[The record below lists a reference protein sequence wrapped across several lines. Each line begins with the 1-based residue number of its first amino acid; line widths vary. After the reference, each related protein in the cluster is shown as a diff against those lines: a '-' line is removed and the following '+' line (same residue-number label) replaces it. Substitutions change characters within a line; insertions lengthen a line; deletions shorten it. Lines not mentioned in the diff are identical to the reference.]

1 MSKLLDGHCKQKPD
15 SDEKEARHWTKNGND
30 RIQCHLCPHN
40 CMILEGQSGVCRV
53 RTNHGQRLIA
63 TSYGKIT
70 SLALDPI
77 EKKPLAGFKPG
88 SHILSI
94 GSYGC
99 NFRCAFCQN
108 WILSQQDPPWQM
120 IYPPEMIQ
128 KAKDAIPFGN
138 IGLAYTYNEPLIHF
152 EYVYDCARLAHASNL
167 YNVIVT
173 NGSINIDPLEEL
185 LPWVDAMNIDLKSWR
200 PVFYK
205 TVCGGQ
211 IEPVKTTIKRAAQ
224 SCHVELTTLLI
235 PGLNDSEEDMD
246 EMAAWI
252 AGIDPDIILHLTR
265 HHPEYL
271 MQEPKPIS
279 IDRIRKLAD
288 IARCHLSTVMSGNVF

>member
-1 MSKLLDGHCKQKPD
+1 
-15 SDEKEARHWTKNGND
+15 
-30 RIQCHLCPHN
+30 
-40 CMILEGQSGVCRV
+40 
-53 RTNHGQRLIA
+53 
-63 TSYGKIT
+63 
-70 SLALDPI
+70 
-77 EKKPLAGFKPG
+77 
-88 SHILSI
+88 
-94 GSYGC
+94 
-99 NFRCAFCQN
+99 
-108 WILSQQDPPWQM
+108 
-120 IYPPEMIQ
+120 
-128 KAKDAIPFGN
+128 
-138 IGLAYTYNEPLIHF
+138 
-152 EYVYDCARLAHASNL
+152 
-167 YNVIVT
+167 
-173 NGSINIDPLEEL
+173 
-185 LPWVDAMNIDLKSWR
+185 MNIDLKSWR

-252 AGIDPDIILHLTR
+252 AGIDPDIFLHLTR

-288 IARCHLSTVMSGNVF
+288 IARCHLSTVMIGNVF